1 MIASSL
7 LSGSSAAHSHPYTPP
22 PYLQLSVFGDKRPLF
37 AACMD
42 ISAVRKRPVARG
54 NVAPCSALSS
64 NRL

>member
-7 LSGSSAAHSHPYTPP
+7 RHSIHT
-22 PYLQLSVFGDKRPLF
+22 LRRRTVFGDKRRLF

-42 ISAVRKRPVARG
+42 ISAVGKRPMARG